1 MIMWCSTQFYSVPW
15 MLCDC
20 DLRDMN
26 LFVRLYRIEMEKRP
40 IGTPCAR
47 GKHEM
52 KFFRLLN
59 YFRSIQIDS
68 NRCFRSIVDG
78 ERWEGGGGGV
88 SDLDRESCLHY
99 FIRQL
104 DCEQILCHR
113 THTITFLSSHS
124 RPLTHFSFSLQ
135 HPMRCLTI
143 CANRAGKSL
152 PKRSINTRHST
163 ASTTVKMC
171 GESINFFFSL
181 FSGQE
186 FIKKTTKPCID
197 YLTFH

>member
-1 MIMWCSTQFYSVPW
+1 

-52 KFFRLLN
+52 KFFRLVN

-78 ERWEGGGGGV
+78 ERWDGSGGGV

-99 FIRQL
+99 FIFGNWIVGKFFAI
-104 DCEQILCHR
+104 E
-113 THTITFLSSHS
+113 HT
-124 RPLTHFSFSLQ
+124 Q
-135 HPMRCLTI
+135 
-143 CANRAGKSL
+143 
-152 PKRSINTRHST
+152 
-163 ASTTVKMC
+163 
-171 GESINFFFSL
+171 SL
-181 FSGQE
+181 F
-186 FIKKTTKPCID
+186 FRRILD
-197 YLTFH
+197 L